1 MPVPAVRT
9 IYGYGKIKSREATI
23 DPDDKSSE
31 PCWDDLSPDQEVW
44 AVMQWYRF
52 ADGHQENGDICFLRP
67 ECTEEHV
74 RKRMEQMEQSSSGTR
89 EEALALLQCY
99 EASEDDYAYVEEKY
113 PNYQSEPDPK
123 ETDNY
128 DVYHARL
135 KVMCDLQPKTVELI
149 KIANATKDPVKR
161 QFVER
166 EAVQSY
172 FAELPGTLRAGGF
185 GPQQQGSASC
195 LRETRPDE
203 TPVIGRL
210 REEGSMKLRWFNF

>member
-1 MPVPAVRT
+1 MNVSQPSGKIYIPPYSGVRLIECRDHFQLVPVPAVRT

-89 EEALALLQCY
+89 EEALALLQCHPERFAQEALGHNSKAVHRAYAKRALMKIPSLEDY
-99 EASEDDYAYVEEKY
+99 E
-113 PNYQSEPDPK
+113 QQ
-123 ETDNY
+123 T
-128 DVYHARL
+128 HA
-135 KVMCDLQPKTVELI
+135 KVELG
-149 KIANATKDPVKR
+149 V
-161 QFVER
+161 
-166 EAVQSY
+166 
-172 FAELPGTLRAGGF
+172 
-185 GPQQQGSASC
+185 
-195 LRETRPDE
+195 
-203 TPVIGRL
+203 
-210 REEGSMKLRWFNF
+210 